1 MVYFIENENEQC
13 FSTLRAIRTHLE
25 LMSDNDRKSYD
36 GSHILMNKNGY
47 TAVKHE
53 ISIKKNNKVVFKRIN
68 YFKL

>member
-1 MVYFIENENEQC
+1 MVYFIENENERC
-13 FSTLRAIRTHLE
+13 FSTLHAVRTHLE

-53 ISIKKNNKVVFKRIN
+53 ISIKKNNKVVFKRLN